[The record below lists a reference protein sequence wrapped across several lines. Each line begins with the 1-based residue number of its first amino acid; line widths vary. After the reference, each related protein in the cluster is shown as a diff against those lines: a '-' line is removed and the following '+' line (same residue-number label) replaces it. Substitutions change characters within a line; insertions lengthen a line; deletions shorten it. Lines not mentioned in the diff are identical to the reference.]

1 VSPLVKSTVVLRG
14 ALSLLLLSSFLP
26 PGWAKARKIKQIK
39 AKVNPAAYVAF
50 SQKLEKEDR
59 LHHAL
64 DRLTFGPRPGD
75 FARIQ
80 SLGLNKWLD
89 AELHPE
95 KVPESPLLQTDL
107 APYESLRLNIHET
120 YVRYP
125 APQMIAAVARG
136 KGALPDDP
144 ELRAIVVRLADRY
157 LERKNLPANEQLSQE
172 EDPDL
177 SLKMKLGDILKQ
189 EQIVM
194 LKTGKPEEKRA
205 ILESIPPAQWAD
217 FAWALPRRDRQQLFN
232 VASVGLRRQLM
243 MANNPQGVVAADLA
257 ESKILR
263 AVYSEHQLQEL
274 LVDFWYNHFNVFIEK
289 GSDHYSVTSYERDA
303 IRPHVFGKFYDLL
316 LATAKSPAML
326 FYLDNWESV
335 GPAEPKPGRPMPL
348 RAAKRGLNEN
358 YGRELLELHTLG
370 VDGGYTQQDV
380 IEVARCFTGWT
391 IAGPRKGGDFE
402 YNDKVHDH
410 GKKVVLGE
418 TIPAGGGISDGM
430 RVISILAHH
439 PSTAHFISLRLAQRF
454 VADNPPP
461 SLVDRMA
468 DTFMKTGGDLREVME
483 TMLYSGEFWS
493 PGCYRAKVK
502 TPFEMVVS
510 AVRATGAD
518 VTSAFLLN
526 NQIQRLGEPL
536 YRKVEPNG
544 YPIANADWVS
554 SASLLDRMNFALA
567 LAHDRV
573 PGVKVDLAKW
583 VAIGK
588 NDPMEIARTILE
600 QDPSEQTRSAI
611 EKMLS
616 AKDLQLELAQNAKAG
631 PPQVPS
637 LIAGLSL
644 GSPEFQRR

>member
-1 VSPLVKSTVVLRG
+1 M
-14 ALSLLLLSSFLP
+14 ALLLLSSLP
-26 PGWAKARKIKQIK
+26 LGWAKARKIKQIK
-39 AKVNPAAYVAF
+39 AKDNPAAFVSF
-50 SQKLEKEDR
+50 SQKLDKDDR
-59 LHHAL
+59 LRHAL
-64 DRLTFGPRPGD
+64 DRLTFGPKPGD
-75 FARIQ
+75 FERIHA
-80 SLGLNKWLD
+80 LGLKKWLD
-89 AELHPE
+89 AQLHPE
-95 KVPESPLLQTDL
+95 KVPESPVLQTSL
-107 APYESLRLNIHET
+107 APFETLRLNIHET

-125 APQMIAAVARG
+125 APQTIAAVARG
-136 KGALPDDP
+136 KGQLPEDP

-157 LERKNLPANEQLSQE
+157 LERKNLPPNEQLTQDE
-172 EDPDL
+172 EGDL
-177 SLKMKLGDILKQ
+177 DLKMKISDMLKP
-189 EQIVM
+189 EQIET
-194 LKTGKPEEKRA
+194 LKTGKPEEKRE
-205 ILESIPPAQWAD
+205 ILASIPQTQWAD
-217 FAWALPRRDRQQLFN
+217 FAWALKRGERQKLFN
-232 VASVGLRRQLM
+232 VAPVGLRRQLM
-243 MANNPQGVVAADLA
+243 MANNPQGVVAADLM

-274 LVDFWYNHFNVFIEK
+274 LVDFWFNHFNIFIDK

-326 FYLDNWESV
+326 FYLDNWQSV
-335 GPAEPKPGRPMPL
+335 GPDEKPARTASKKGT
-348 RAAKRGLNEN
+348 KRGLNEN

-370 VDGGYTQQDV
+370 VDGGYTQKDV
-380 IEVARCFTGWT
+380 IDVARCFTGWT
-391 IAGPRKGGDFE
+391 IANPRKGGEFE

-410 GKKVVLGE
+410 GPKVVLGE
-418 TIPAGGGISDGM
+418 IIPAGGGMSDGL
-430 RVISILAHH
+430 RVISILAHR
-439 PSTAHFISLRLAQRF
+439 PATAHFVSLRLAQRF

-461 SLVDRMA
+461 SLVNRMA
-468 DTFMKTGGDLREVME
+468 ETFMKTGGDLREVMA
-483 TMLYSGEFWS
+483 TMLYAGEFWS

-567 LAHDRV
+567 LAHNRV
-573 PGVKVDLAKW
+573 PGVKVDLDSWASISKR
-583 VAIGK
+583 
-588 NDPMEIARTILE
+588 DPMELARTILE
-600 QDPSEQTRSAI
+600 QDPSDQTKAAI
-611 EKMLS
+611 EKMLT

-631 PPQVPS
+631 PPQIPS

>member
-1 VSPLVKSTVVLRG
+1 
-14 ALSLLLLSSFLP
+14 
-26 PGWAKARKIKQIK
+26 
-39 AKVNPAAYVAF
+39 
-50 SQKLEKEDR
+50 
-59 LHHAL
+59 
-64 DRLTFGPRPGD
+64 
-75 FARIQ
+75 
-80 SLGLNKWLD
+80 
-89 AELHPE
+89 
-95 KVPESPLLQTDL
+95 
-107 APYESLRLNIHET
+107 
-120 YVRYP
+120 
-125 APQMIAAVARG
+125 
-136 KGALPDDP
+136 
-144 ELRAIVVRLADRY
+144 
-157 LERKNLPANEQLSQE
+157 
-172 EDPDL
+172 
-177 SLKMKLGDILKQ
+177 
-189 EQIVM
+189 
-194 LKTGKPEEKRA
+194 
-205 ILESIPPAQWAD
+205 
-217 FAWALPRRDRQQLFN
+217 
-232 VASVGLRRQLM
+232 
-243 MANNPQGVVAADLA
+243 
-257 ESKILR
+257 
-263 AVYSEHQLQEL
+263 L

>member
-1 VSPLVKSTVVLRG
+1 MKSKPYLR
-14 ALSLLLLSSFLP
+14 AALLLLLVSSLP
-26 PGWAKARKIKQIK
+26 LGWAKARKIKQVK
-39 AKVNPAAYVAF
+39 AKANPPEFVAF
-50 SQKLEKEDR
+50 SKKLNKDDQMR
-59 LHHAL
+59 HAL

-75 FARIQ
+75 FEQIQ
-80 SLGLNKWLD
+80 AAGLMKWLD
-89 AELHPE
+89 GQLHPE
-95 KVPESPLLQTDL
+95 KVPELAALVTKL
-107 APYESLRLNIHET
+107 APYETLRLNIHET

-136 KGALPDDP
+136 TGALPEDP
-144 ELRAIVVRLADRY
+144 QLRAIVARLADRY
-157 LERKNLPANEQLSQE
+157 LERKNLPANEKLSQD
-172 EDPDL
+172 EDSDL
-177 SLKMKLGDILKQ
+177 ALKMSLSDILTP
-189 EQIVM
+189 EQIDT
-194 LKTGKPEEKRA
+194 LKTGKPEEKSA
-205 ILESIPPAQWAD
+205 VLAGIPEAQWPD
-217 FAWALPRRDRQQLFN
+217 FAWALNRRERQQLFN

-243 MANNPQGVVAADLA
+243 MANNPQGVVTADLT

-274 LVDFWYNHFNVFIEK
+274 LVDFWFNHFNVYIDK
-289 GSDHYSVTSYERDA
+289 GADRYSITSYERDA
-303 IRPHVFGKFYDLL
+303 IRPHVFDKFYDLL

-326 FYLDNWESV
+326 FYLDNWQSV
-335 GPAEPKPGRPMPL
+335 GPEARPQPNKKG
-348 RAAKRGLNEN
+348 AKRGLNEN

-380 IEVARCFTGWT
+380 INVARCFTGWT

-402 YNDKVHDH
+402 FNEKVHDR
-410 GKKVVLGE
+410 GQKVVLGQV
-418 TIPAGGGISDGM
+418 IPAGGGISDGM

-454 VADNPPP
+454 VADHPPP

-468 DTFMKTGGDLREVME
+468 ETFMKTGGDLREVMA
-483 TMLYSGEFWS
+483 TMIYSGEFWS
-493 PGCYRAKVK
+493 PGSYRAKVK

-510 AVRATGAD
+510 AVRATGAN

-536 YRKVEPNG
+536 YKKVEPNG

-567 LAHDRV
+567 LAHNRV
-573 PGVKVDLAKW
+573 PGVKVDLANW
-583 VAIGK
+583 TAISK
-588 NDPMEIARTILE
+588 NDPLEVARLILE
-600 QDPSEQTRSAI
+600 QDPSDQTKAAI

-631 PPQVPS
+631 APQIPS

>member
-1 VSPLVKSTVVLRG
+1 MSPFVKIKSFLRG
-14 ALSLLLLSSFLP
+14 VLALSLLLVSFQLA
-26 PGWAKARKIKQIK
+26 WAKPKKIKQIK
-39 AKVNPAAYVAF
+39 ATANSANYVAF
-50 SQKLEKEDR
+50 SEKLDKEDR
-59 LHHAL
+59 FRHAL

-75 FARIQ
+75 FERIRKE
-80 SLGLNKWLD
+80 GLKKWLD
-89 AELHPE
+89 AELNPE
-95 KVPESPLLQTDL
+95 KVAESPQLLASL
-107 APYESLRLNIHET
+107 APLETLRFSIHET

-125 APQMIAAVARG
+125 SQQMIAAVARG
-136 KGALPDDP
+136 NGPLPDDP

-157 LERKNLPANEQLSQE
+157 LEKRDLPANGQMDQT
-172 EDPDL
+172 DNADL
-177 SLKMKLGDILKQ
+177 NLKVKLTDILQ
-189 EQIVM
+189 PEQIAA
-194 LKTGKPEEKRA
+194 LENGKPFEKRA
-205 ILESIPPAQWAD
+205 VLETIPSQHWAD
-217 FAWALPRRDRQQLFN
+217 FSWALTQRQRQQFIGL
-232 VASVGLRRQLM
+232 APVGLRRQLM
-243 MANNPQGVVAADLA
+243 LVNNPQGVVTADLT
-257 ESKILR
+257 EGKILR

-274 LVDFWYNHFNVFIEK
+274 LVDFWFNHFNVNMDK
-289 GSDHYSVTSYERDA
+289 GADRYLLASYERDA
-303 IRPHVFGKFYDLL
+303 IRQHVFGKFYEML

-326 FYLDNWESV
+326 FYLDNWQSV
-335 GPAEPKPGRPMPL
+335 GPQTQPARP
-348 RAAKRGLNEN
+348 AAKNRPKRGLNEN

-370 VDGGYTQQDV
+370 VDGGYTQKDV

-402 YNDKVHDH
+402 YNDKVHDK
-410 GKKVVLGE
+410 GKKIVLGE
-418 TIPAGGGISDGM
+418 VIPAGGGMSDGL
-430 RVISILAHH
+430 RVLSILAHR
-439 PSTAHFISLRLAQRF
+439 PATANFISLRLAQRF

-461 SLVDRMA
+461 SLVNRMA
-468 DTFMKTGGDLREVME
+468 DTFLKTDGDLRSVME

-493 PGCYRAKVK
+493 PGSYRAKVK

-510 AVRATGAD
+510 AVRTTGAE

-536 YRKVEPNG
+536 YKKVEPNG

-573 PGVKVDLAKW
+573 PGVKVDLANWQEISKR
-583 VAIGK
+583 
-588 NDPMEIARTILE
+588 DPMELARTILE
-600 QDPSEQTRSAI
+600 QDPSEQTKNAI

-616 AKDLQLELAQNAKAG
+616 AKDLQLELAENAKAG

>member
-1 VSPLVKSTVVLRG
+1 MSPFLKTRPFLRG
-14 ALSLLLLSSFLP
+14 ALALLLVSSLP
-26 PGWAKARKIKQIK
+26 AGWAKARKIKQIK
-39 AKVNPAAYVAF
+39 ANANGAAYLAF

-59 LHHAL
+59 LRHAL

-75 FARIQ
+75 FSRIQ
-80 SLGLNKWLD
+80 SLGLKKWLD
-89 AELHPE
+89 LQLHPE
-95 KVPESPLLQTDL
+95 KVPESPALISAL
-107 APYESLRLNIHET
+107 APFETLRLNIHDT

-125 APQMIAAVARG
+125 PPQMIAAVARG
-136 KGALPDDP
+136 KGSLPDDP

-157 LERKNLPANEQLSQE
+157 LERKNLPANAQLDHD
-172 EDPDL
+172 EDADL
-177 SLKMKLGDILKQ
+177 NLRMKVTDILKPA
-189 EQIVM
+189 QIAT
-194 LKTGKPEEKRA
+194 LKDGKPDDKRA
-205 ILESIPPAQWAD
+205 VLEKIPPARWAD
-217 FAWALPRRDRQQLFN
+217 FSWALKRGERQKLF
-232 VASVGLRRQLM
+232 AIAPVGLRRQLM
-243 MANNPQGVVAADLA
+243 LANNPQGVVTSDLT
-257 ESKILR
+257 EGKILR
-263 AVYSEHQLQEL
+263 AVYSQHQLQEL
-274 LVDFWYNHFNVFIEK
+274 MVDFWFNHFNVYIDK
-289 GSDHYSVTSYERDA
+289 GADRYSITSYERDA

-326 FYLDNWESV
+326 FYLDNWQSV
-335 GPAEPKPGRPMPL
+335 GPEQISAKPAAKN
-348 RAAKRGLNEN
+348 AAKRGLNEN

-370 VDGGYTQQDV
+370 VDGGYTQKDV

-402 YNDKVHDH
+402 FNDKVHDH

-418 TIPAGGGISDGM
+418 TIPAGGGMSDGL

-461 SLVDRMA
+461 SLVNRMA

-493 PGCYRAKVK
+493 PGSYRAKVK

-510 AVRATGAD
+510 AVRATDAD

-544 YPIANADWVS
+544 YPIANSDWVS

-567 LAHDRV
+567 LAHNRV
-573 PGVKVDLAKW
+573 PGVKVDLENWASISKR
-583 VAIGK
+583 
-588 NDPMEIARTILE
+588 DPLELARMILE
-600 QDPSEQTRSAI
+600 EDPSEQTASAI

-616 AKDLQLELAQNAKAG
+616 AKDLQEELAQNAKAG

>member
-1 VSPLVKSTVVLRG
+1 MSPFVKAKPFLRG
-14 ALSLLLLSSFLP
+14 ALALLLVSSLP
-26 PGWAKARKIKQIK
+26 LGWAKARKIKQIK
-39 AKVNPAAYVAF
+39 ANANSADYLAF

-59 LHHAL
+59 FRHAV

-75 FARIQ
+75 FERIQ
-80 SLGLNKWLD
+80 SLGLKKWLD
-89 AELHPE
+89 WQLHPE
-95 KVPESPLLQTDL
+95 KVAESPVLLSAL
-107 APYESLRLNIHET
+107 APFETLRLSIHET
-120 YVRYP
+120 YARYP
-125 APQMIAAVARG
+125 PPQMIAAVARG
-136 KGALPDDP
+136 KGSLPDDP

-157 LERKNLPANEQLSQE
+157 LERKNLPANAPLNQD
-172 EDPDL
+172 EDADL
-177 SLKMKLGDILKQ
+177 GLKMKLADTLKP
-189 EQIVM
+189 EQIDA
-194 LKTGKPEEKRA
+194 LKNGKPDDKRA
-205 ILESIPPAQWAD
+205 VLETIPTARWAD
-217 FAWALPRRDRQQLFN
+217 FSWALTRRERQQLFA
-232 VASVGLRRQLM
+232 VAPVGLRRQLM
-243 MANNPQGVVAADLA
+243 LANNPQGVVTSDLTEA
-257 ESKILR
+257 KILR

-274 LVDFWYNHFNVFIEK
+274 LVDFWFNHFNVYIDK
-289 GSDHYSVTSYERDA
+289 GADRYSITSYERDA

-326 FYLDNWESV
+326 FYLDNWQSV
-335 GPAEPKPGRPMPL
+335 GPEQISARP
-348 RAAKRGLNEN
+348 AAKKAPKRGLNEN

-370 VDGGYTQQDV
+370 VDGGYTQKDV

-418 TIPAGGGISDGM
+418 VIPAGGGMSDGL

-461 SLVDRMA
+461 SLVNRMA

-493 PGCYRAKVK
+493 PGSYRAKVK

-510 AVRATGAD
+510 AVRATDAN

-567 LAHDRV
+567 LAHNRV
-573 PGVKVDLAKW
+573 PGVKVDLANWESISKR
-583 VAIGK
+583 
-588 NDPMEIARTILE
+588 DPLELARTILE
-600 QDPSEQTRSAI
+600 QDPSEQTKSAI
-611 EKMLS
+611 EKMLA
-616 AKDLQLELAQNAKAG
+616 AKDLQQELAQNAKAG

-637 LIAGLSL
+637 LIGGLSL